1 MKRKTKIIATVG
13 PSVDSKNKIHELI
26 DEKGNID
33 QAISSFKPPI
43 FWKDKPVVTQQLK
56 FWGKRELKD
65 LIYTSNDIELL
76 IKKNSTIGKNIL
88 SDFIINNSKK
98 INN

>member
-1 MKRKTKIIATVG
+1 MAKLKRLL
-13 PSVDSKNKIHELI
+13 KIHELI

-33 QAISSFKPPI
+33 QAISSLKPPI

-56 FWGKRELKD
+56 AWGKRELKD

-98 INN
+98 INNSIL